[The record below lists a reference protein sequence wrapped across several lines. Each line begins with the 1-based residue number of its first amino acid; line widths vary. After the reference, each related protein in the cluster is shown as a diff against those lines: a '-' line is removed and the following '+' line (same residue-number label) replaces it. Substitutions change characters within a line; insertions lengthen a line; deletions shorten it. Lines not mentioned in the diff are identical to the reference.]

1 MPREGYAKNATR
13 TIDNHS
19 HLHSTVRMVVCIC
32 HNVNDKRIADCVEEG
47 VRTIKGLCVATRAG
61 TKCGKCLCEAR
72 RILDEAVSAAE
83 PALSGLTAQAVNALN
98 AQPVPT
104 MARS

>member
-1 MPREGYAKNATR
+1 MR